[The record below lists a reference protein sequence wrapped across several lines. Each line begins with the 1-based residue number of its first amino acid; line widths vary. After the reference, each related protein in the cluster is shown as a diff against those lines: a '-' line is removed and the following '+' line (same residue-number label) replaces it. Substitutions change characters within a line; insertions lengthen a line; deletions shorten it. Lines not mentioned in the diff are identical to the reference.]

1 MPRRKTPLI
10 NNQFYH
16 IFNRTIDG
24 KEIFTNKKI
33 VKRALT
39 TLFYYQYQNPP
50 LRLSYFLEKSKE
62 EQEKIWETLKQ
73 KNEKLIEIIAYCLMP
88 NHYYLKIKQL
98 VNNGI
103 SVFISKFQNS
113 FTKFFNTL
121 TNLSGHLFESQFKA
135 KIILNEE
142 ELIHINRYI
151 HLNPYTSFLIKNI
164 EDLKNYFASSL
175 PEYLDEKRGF
185 CEKSLVLSHFKNLN
199 DYWQFIR
206 NQADYQRKLNQIKHL
221 TFE

>member
-1 MPRRKTPLI
+1 
-10 NNQFYH
+10 
-16 IFNRTIDG
+16 
-24 KEIFTNKKI
+24 
-33 VKRALT
+33 
-39 TLFYYQYQNPP
+39 
-50 LRLSYFLEKSKE
+50 
-62 EQEKIWETLKQ
+62 
-73 KNEKLIEIIAYCLMP
+73 MP
-88 NHYYLKIKQL
+88 NHYHLQIKQL

-121 TNLSGHLFESQFKA
+121 INRSGHLFESQFKA

-142 ELIHINRYI
+142 EFIHINRYI

-175 PEYLDEKRGF
+175 PEYLDEKQGF